1 MRKQRV
7 HYLEGPEVQE
17 FEIDDLP
24 ERWQTEEDSS
34 PEVPTADGYPDASY
48 PMSPV
53 PLDSAYGY
61 PTPGFQ
67 LNYQSPPRR
76 HNEKK
81 HSSNIYNPAMP
92 FSATI
97 PGGVVPGRT
106 LSIEGVAGHQKFSVQ
121 LTDAFQVDI
130 GLFFSPIITWGADS
144 GTVVMN
150 IRCSG
155 SWGREEREKDAFPF
169 KASEEFIIEITILED
184 RYKIVVN
191 DKHTYEFLYRLHPL
205 DRFQTLVAEGDLKL
219 NHVQFL

>member
-7 HYLEGPEVQE
+7 HYLESPEVQE

-34 PEVPTADGYPDASY
+34 PEVPTADGYPDTSY

-81 HSSNIYNPAMP
+81 HSSHIYNP
-92 FSATI
+92 
-97 PGGVVPGRT
+97 VN
-106 LSIEGVAGHQKFSVQ
+106 LSR
-121 LTDAFQVDI
+121 
-130 GLFFSPIITWGADS
+130 IITVKWNSVLYIAD
-144 GTVVMN
+144 
-150 IRCSG
+150 
-155 SWGREEREKDAFPF
+155 
-169 KASEEFIIEITILED
+169 L
-184 RYKIVVN
+184 
-191 DKHTYEFLYRLHPL
+191 LLL
-205 DRFQTLVAEGDLKL
+205 
-219 NHVQFL
+219 

>member
-76 HNEKK
+76 HDEEK
-81 HSSNIYNPAMP
+81 HSSHIYNP
-92 FSATI
+92 
-97 PGGVVPGRT
+97 VN
-106 LSIEGVAGHQKFSVQ
+106 LS
-121 LTDAFQVDI
+121 T
-130 GLFFSPIITWGADS
+130 IITVKWNS
-144 GTVVMN
+144 LLQICFYYNSQMTYQ
-150 IRCSG
+150 C
-155 SWGREEREKDAFPF
+155 P
-169 KASEEFIIEITILED
+169 LLH
-184 RYKIVVN
+184 IVA
-191 DKHTYEFLYRLHPL
+191 L
-205 DRFQTLVAEGDLKL
+205 D
-219 NHVQFL
+219 N